1 MTPPELPPPVVV
13 EERRGMERLVSALDR
28 EREIAVD
35 TEANSFFNF
44 HERVCLVQMTVG
56 DTDYLIDPL
65 ADVDLEP
72 LGRLFADPQKLKVFH
87 DGEYDILMLKRGFR
101 FEFKTLFDTRVAAA
115 ALGEANPGL
124 ATVLK
129 NRFGVELDKSLQR
142 SNWAA
147 RPLTD
152 EQLRYA
158 RLDTHFLIPLM
169 HEQQRELAEKR
180 RAMIVEGECARL
192 EQLVPPP
199 NEFNPD
205 EYVRLKGAR
214 ALDPEGQQALRELF
228 VLRHRA
234 ADAADLP
241 PFKIM
246 NNEVLI
252 EIARR
257 RPRSMRELT
266 QVPGFSPRQARKLGD
281 QVLSALARAK
291 ELGPLKRAPNLPS
304 KDGTSG
310 LSDTEFELHERLK
323 LWRTER
329 AKHEG
334 FDASLVLNRHGLLRL
349 AQLKP
354 RTRYELVEV
363 DGVQAWQIETFGD
376 AIVKLIDESL
386 REFESKGLPKSPRRV
401 IRRGRKA

>member
-1 MTPPELPPPVVV
+1 MTPSELPPPVVV
-13 EERRGMERLVSALDR
+13 DERRAMERLLGAL
-28 EREIAVD
+28 ERASEIAVD

-44 HERVCLVQMTVG
+44 HERVCLVQMTAG
-56 DTDYLIDPL
+56 GTDYLIDPL

-72 LGRLFADPQKLKVFH
+72 LGRVFADPRKLKVFH

-101 FEFKTLFDTRVAAA
+101 FEFKELFDTRVAAA

-129 NRFGVELDKSLQR
+129 HRFGVELDKSLQR

-147 RPLTD
+147 RPLSAQ
-152 EQLRYA
+152 QLAYA

-169 HEQQRELAEKR
+169 HAQRAELAEKG
-180 RAMIVEGECARL
+180 RAMIVTGECARL

-199 NEFNPD
+199 NDFNPD

-214 ALDPEGQQALRELF
+214 ALEPESQQALRELF
-228 VLRHRA
+228 VLRNRT

-241 PFKIM
+241 PFKIL

-257 RPRSMRELT
+257 RPRSLRELSN
-266 QVPGFSPRQARKLGD
+266 VPGFSPRQARKLGD
-281 QVLSALARAK
+281 QVLAALARAK
-291 ELGPLKRAPNLPS
+291 ELGPLKRAPSLPS

-310 LSDTEFELHERLK
+310 LSDVEFELHERLK
-323 LWRTER
+323 VWRTER
-329 AKHEG
+329 AKREG

-349 AQLKP
+349 AEKQP
-354 RTRYELVEV
+354 RTRYELDEV
-363 DGVQAWQIETFGD
+363 DGVQPWQAAAFGD
-376 AIVKLIDESL
+376 EIVRLIDESL
-386 REFESKGLPKSPRRV
+386 REFESKGLPKSARRV

>member
-1 MTPPELPPPVVV
+1 
-13 EERRGMERLVSALDR
+13 MERLLAELER
-28 EREIAVD
+28 ESEIAVD

-56 DTDYLIDPL
+56 RTDYLIDPL
-65 ADVDLEP
+65 ANVDLEP
-72 LGRLFADPQKLKVFH
+72 LGRVFADSTKLKVFH

-101 FEFKTLFDTRVAAA
+101 FEFKQLFDTRVAAA
-115 ALGEANPGL
+115 ALGEPNPGL

-147 RPLTD
+147 RPLT
-152 EQLRYA
+152 EQQLAYA

-169 HEQQRELAEKR
+169 HAQREELASMR

-199 NEFNPD
+199 TEFSPD

-214 ALDPEGQQALRELF
+214 ALDPDGQQAMRELF
-228 VLRHRA
+228 VLRHEA

-241 PFKIM
+241 PFKIL

-257 RPRSMRELT
+257 RPRSLRELS

-281 QVLSALARAK
+281 QVLAALAHAK
-291 ELGPLKRAPNLPS
+291 ELGPLRRPPTLPA

-310 LSDTEFELHERLK
+310 LSDADFELHERLK
-323 LWRTER
+323 LWRTDR
-329 AKHEG
+329 AKREG
-334 FDASLVLNRHGLLRL
+334 FDASLVINRHGLLRL
-349 AQLKP
+349 AQKQP
-354 RTRYELVEV
+354 RTRHELTGV
-363 DGVQAWQIETFGD
+363 DGIQAWQAEAFGD
-376 AIVKLIDESL
+376 EIVKLIDETL
-386 REFESKGLPKSPRRV
+386 REFETQGLPRSARRV

>member
-1 MTPPELPPPVVV
+1 
-13 EERRGMERLVSALDR
+13 MERLLAEL
-28 EREIAVD
+28 ERASEIAVD

-44 HERVCLVQMTVG
+44 HERVCLVQMSAG
-56 DTDYLIDPL
+56 ETDYLIDPL
-65 ADVDLEP
+65 SSVELEP
-72 LGRLFADPQKLKVFH
+72 LGRLFADPRKLKVFH

-101 FEFKTLFDTRVAAA
+101 FEFRQLFDTRVAAA
-115 ALGEANPGL
+115 ALGEPNPGL

-129 NRFGVELDKSLQR
+129 HRFGVELDKSLQR

-147 RPLTD
+147 RPLTE

-169 HEQQRELAEKR
+169 HAQRRELADLR
-180 RAMIVEGECARL
+180 RSMIVEGECARL

-199 NEFNPD
+199 NEFNPN

-214 ALDPEGQQALRELF
+214 ALDPDGQQALRELF

-252 EIARR
+252 ELARR
-257 RPRSMRELT
+257 RPKSLRDLAH
-266 QVPGFSPRQARKLGD
+266 VPGFSPRQARKLGE
-281 QVLSALARAK
+281 QVLAALARAR
-291 ELGPLKRAPNLPS
+291 ELGPLRRAPSLPA

-310 LSDTEFELHERLK
+310 LSDAEFELHERLK

-329 AKHEG
+329 AKREG

-349 AQLKP
+349 AQTKP
-354 RTRYELVEV
+354 RTRYELALV
-363 DGVQAWQIETFGD
+363 DGVQAWQAEAFGD
-376 AIVKLIDESL
+376 EIVELIDASL
-386 REFESKGLPKSPRRV
+386 REFETKGLPKSPRRV